1 MPFLV
6 NMVQKKVAKK
16 GVSAGVVAGTVASVA
31 ALSAAAYVMFGPDA
45 KKNRKVIKGWAVK
58 MKGEIIE
65 NFENAKEITEPV
77 YHNIIDKVSAK
88 YAKAKN
94 IDQAELHSLVADVKR
109 HWKTMTKNVKPK
121 AKPKAKAK
129 K

>member
-1 MPFLV
+1 MEK
-6 NMVQKKVAKK
+6 KKVNKG
-16 GVSAGVVAGTVASVA
+16 GVSAGAIAGGVATVA

-65 NFENAKEITEPV
+65 NLEKAKDITEPV
-77 YHNIIDKVSAK
+77 YHNIIDKVSSK
-88 YAKAKN
+88 YAKAKDMN
-94 IDQAELHSLVADVKR
+94 QEELEALVKDVKK
-109 HWKTMTKNVKPK
+109 HWKTMTAKSK
-121 AKPKAKAK
+121 AKPRAK